1 MQCARGGAP
10 GALVITLH
18 PISAGSGIAYL
29 MRTVSGDD
37 VKATLKGLPDHWTEG
52 GDTPGEWMGAEAAAL
67 GLSGTVTQEDAD
79 AIFRDAVDPVSG
91 QRMGRAWPRYTPAD
105 ELYAKY
111 LKGEPEASEA
121 RRQQLRAKAD
131 REGNRTARAGWEMV
145 FSPVKSFSVL
155 WAMADDEQRARLEA
169 VERAA
174 FEKVFAL
181 IEKEACWTRVG
192 PTAAAQVQ
200 VPGQGFI
207 GAVFSHRSSRAGDP
221 DFHRHLGVSSKIR
234 TEDGRWLA
242 LDARPLHARLVEFS
256 EMYTAETERGMAAV
270 YGVLAEV
277 RQNSLRPARRPVRE
291 FLGVDDDVVRGF
303 SKRHSATEAALA
315 SMTGDFRV
323 REGREPSRAEEYKLA
338 QAATLAVR
346 PDKERTAVEEERE
359 RWIEQAR
366 EMGIEHPDALLQHAM
381 DVSREAAGTA
391 SRADVPLSDVPAR
404 ALRVL
409 EGQRAQWTRSNA
421 AAEIY
426 RQLVETGWHV
436 RLSDAAFAETV
447 ERATDALLDP
457 DLCERLDAP
466 DAVALPERFRR
477 ADGSSLFEPVATGQ
491 VFTSHGILAA
501 EQELVEAAIR
511 PASVRILSTE
521 QVDAAIAAGDE
532 ERGFTPSTEQRQVVR
547 NLLGSDVR
555 VGAVIGPAGTGKT
568 TIMRLVREAADAHG
582 LPVLGLA
589 GGQVQADN
597 LAEEAGIRAENIARW
612 RYMSERN
619 SGSQWS
625 LRPGQIVIVDEA
637 GQASTPDLRALA
649 EQVEAVGG
657 RLLLVG
663 DPRQLGSPG
672 VGGALA
678 LIEAD
683 AGAQYLSE
691 VRRFRDADKTVRH
704 WEVEAAAAV
713 SRGDADAS
721 FDVYAQRGRIRHGS
735 ADAMLDAVYTAW
747 RQDTADGM
755 NSVMIASNNAL
766 VAQLNE
772 RARSDLAARG
782 EVDTGVEADLGDGNR
797 AGAGDRVVTRAN
809 DRRLRTH
816 DGRQWVRNGDTWT
829 VEAVEGGGGITAVH
843 DRTGRRVTLPA
854 AYVGEAVELGY
865 AVTKDRAQGLT
876 VDSGHAL
883 FDSSM
888 DRNGAYPALTRGR
901 WANHAYLVTVKPG
914 DPETG
919 EPGERLTHRQVWQA
933 VLRRDGTQQSAT
945 MTARRSEEAACSVRT
960 HTGRLAF
967 VLDQIADDRARH
979 AVVALLG
986 QEAAQQ
992 LLSAPAWPALRAQLG
1007 QLADDGFD
1015 TDRLLETTWRQRD
1028 FLDGDGTLV
1037 RDIAAVVHARNA
1049 RAVDADEGSPEDF
1062 ERAQDA
1068 PRPATAPQLL
1078 TSVPV
1083 PGDDPLAAL
1092 GLVLPEAEPGDD
1104 PQTVQAARELA
1115 AAARVRAAQLGE
1127 AAQLDAEA
1135 GQGWAAVHG
1144 PRPAGA
1150 QEAAVWEER
1159 LIAAAVYRDL
1169 AGHDGPAPTG
1179 PAPSAGGMDAALR
1192 GVWRAAQP
1200 LDDPAGAAEEL
1211 AAGAPV
1217 WLDTLGPRPGADEAA
1232 RKLWDRAAWAA
1243 YTYRRLWDFGHESVA
1258 LGERPADP
1266 VAAADYEAASA
1277 AITAWRAGSGIGVT
1291 GQRLGEM
1298 EGEELRRADWRGRSS
1313 ADRVQ
1318 RVEEALAVLQRA
1330 ETAREVARQAA
1341 QDATNRAQALRN
1353 AGTPQRA
1360 ERAREM
1366 AERAAEAHEEAAVQE
1381 QLIADARETLG
1392 ELAPGVLEDRER
1404 VRRGADA
1411 QRELARRTLRGTPD
1425 EEQAAASAQV
1435 PPWQERPHGRLTDVQ
1450 LREAHRR
1457 ALEAARAAESSATEQ
1472 EALSQRLAAEAVPGG
1487 RIEQRVTAQAAR
1499 VEAIHRWRTA
1509 QQQAETVRRQAAE
1522 NAAHR
1527 QEPAARLAATHRMG
1541 VPAVRGAERRAL
1553 EERLHRLE
1561 EQAARLAEQLA
1572 QAEQAGEQ
1580 AAVTAGEPARH
1591 EQLLADWQEAGG
1603 EFDAAL
1609 ARARTT
1615 AGQDAEAAAG
1625 EAGRMR
1631 ERSRQLRDSAAA
1643 VRREQSV
1650 RATLPDDRRAAEQAA
1665 RAQQPRPPQ
1674 QRPAP
1679 PAGPQQRP
1687 DFPRRDGPRRAT

>member
-1 MQCARGGAP
+1 M
-10 GALVITLH
+10 ITLH
-18 PISAGSGIAYL
+18 PLSAGSGIDYL
-29 MRTVSGDD
+29 TRTVCGDD
-37 VKATLKGLPDHWTEG
+37 VEVGQQGVTAHWAEG

-67 GLSGTVTQEDAD
+67 GLSGTVTQEAAD
-79 AIFRDAVDPVSG
+79 AVFKDAVDPVSG

-111 LKGEPEASEA
+111 LAAEPEASEA
-121 RRQQLRAKAD
+121 RRKQLQAKAD
-131 REGNRTARAGWEMV
+131 KEGNRTARAGWEMV

-155 WAMADDEQRARLEA
+155 WATADDEQRARLEA

-174 FEKVFAL
+174 FEKVFAR

-200 VPGQGFI
+200 VPGRGFI
-207 GAVFSHRSSRAGDP
+207 GAVFTHRSSRAGDP
-221 DFHRHLGVSSKIR
+221 DFHRHLEISSKVR

-256 EMYTAETERGMAAV
+256 EQYTAELEREMVAEF
-270 YGVLAEV
+270 GVLART
-277 RQNSLRPARRPVRE
+277 RQNSVRPARRPVRE
-291 FLGVDDDVVRGF
+291 FLGVDDEVVRGF
-303 SKRHSATEAALA
+303 SQRRRTTEAALA
-315 SMTGDFRV
+315 SMTRDFRV

-338 QAATLAVR
+338 QAATLTAR
-346 PDKERTAVEEERE
+346 PDKQPTTVEEERS

-366 EMGIEHPDALLQHAM
+366 KMGIAHPEALLQHAIE
-381 DVSREAAGTA
+381 VSRKHADTTA
-391 SRADVPLSDVPAR
+391 EADVPLTEIPVR
-404 ALRVL
+404 ALRIL

-421 AAEIY
+421 AAEVY
-426 RQLVETGWHV
+426 RQLVESGWHV
-436 RLSDAAFAETV
+436 RLDDAAFAETV

-477 ADGSSLFEPVATGQ
+477 ADGASLFESVATGQ
-491 VFTSHGILAA
+491 LFTSHGILAA
-501 EQELVEAAIR
+501 ERELVEAATR
-511 PASVRILSTE
+511 PAPVRVLSTE

-619 SGSQWS
+619 GGSQWS

-691 VRRFRDADKTVRH
+691 VRRFRDADKTIRR

-721 FDVYAQRGRIRHGS
+721 FDAYAQRGRIAHGS

-747 RQDTADGM
+747 QRDTADGM
-755 NSVMIASNNAL
+755 NSVMIASSNAL

-782 EVDTGVEADLGDGNR
+782 EVDTGVEAELGDGNR

-829 VEAVEGGGGITAVH
+829 VEAVEDDGGITAVH

-854 AYVGEAVELGY
+854 TYVGEAVELGY

-876 VDSGHAL
+876 VDTGHAL

-901 WANHAYLVTVKPG
+901 LANYAYLVTVKPS

-919 EPGERLTHRQVWQA
+919 EPGERLTDRQVWQA

-945 MTARRSEEAACSVRT
+945 MTARRSEEAARSVRT
-960 HTGRLAF
+960 HTARLAF
-967 VLDQIADDRARH
+967 VLDQIADDRARR

-986 QEAAQQ
+986 QDAAEQ
-992 LLSAPAWPALRAQLG
+992 LVSAPAWPALRAQLG
-1007 QLADDGFD
+1007 RLADDGID
-1015 TDRLLETTWRQRD
+1015 TDRLLETTWNQRD
-1028 FLDGDGTLV
+1028 FLDGDGNPV

-1049 RAVDADEGSPEDF
+1049 RAVDIDEGSPEDF
-1062 ERAQDA
+1062 RRAQDA

-1078 TSVPV
+1078 TAVPA
-1083 PGDDPLAAL
+1083 PSADPLTAL
-1092 GLVLPEAEPGDD
+1092 GLLLPEAEPGDD
-1104 PQTVQAARELA
+1104 AHTVQAAEALA
-1115 AAARVRAAQLGE
+1115 AAARERAAQLGE

-1135 GQGWAAVHG
+1135 GQGWAAVYG
-1144 PRPAGA
+1144 PRPADA
-1150 QEAAVWEER
+1150 QDAAVWQER
-1159 LIAAAVYRDL
+1159 LTAAAVYRDL
-1169 AGHDGPAPTG
+1169 AGHDGPTPTG
-1179 PAPSAGGMDAALR
+1179 PAPSAEGIDAVLR

-1200 LDDPAGAAEEL
+1200 LGDPARTADEL
-1211 AAGAPV
+1211 AAEAPA
-1217 WLDTLGPRPGADEAA
+1217 WLVALGPRPGADEAA
-1232 RKLWDRAAWAA
+1232 RKLWDRAALAT
-1243 YTYRRLWDFGHESVA
+1243 YTYRRLWEFGHETVA

-1266 VAAADYEAASA
+1266 VAAADYDAASA
-1277 AITAWRAGSGIGVT
+1277 AVGAWRAGSGTELPGT
-1291 GQRLGEM
+1291 RLGEM
-1298 EGEELRRADWRGRSS
+1298 DGDALRRTDWRGRSS

-1330 ETAREVARQAA
+1330 EAARDAARQAA
-1341 QDATNRAQALRN
+1341 QDATNRAHALRN
-1353 AGTPQRA
+1353 ARTPERA
-1360 ERAREM
+1360 ERARELT
-1366 AERAAEAHEEAAVQE
+1366 EQAAEANETAAAQE
-1381 QLIADARETLG
+1381 RLIAEARETLS

-1404 VRRGADA
+1404 VRRGSDA
-1411 QRELARRTLRGTPD
+1411 RRELARRTLRGTPD
-1425 EEQAAASAQV
+1425 EEPAAGTAKEV
-1435 PPWQERPHGRLTDVQ
+1435 PAWQERPHGRLTDAQ

-1457 ALEAARAAESSATEQ
+1457 ALEAARAADSTAGEQ
-1472 EALSQRLAAEAVPGG
+1472 EGRAQRLTAEAVPGG
-1487 RIEQRVTAQAAR
+1487 RIEQRISSQAAR
-1499 VEAIHRWRTA
+1499 VEAIHQWRTA
-1509 QQQAETVRRQAAE
+1509 KQQAETVRRQAGE
-1522 NAAHR
+1522 NSAQR
-1527 QEPAARLAATHRMG
+1527 RESAARLAATHRMG
-1541 VPAVRGAERRAL
+1541 MPAVRGAERRAL
-1553 EERLHRLE
+1553 EEHLRRLE
-1561 EQAARLAEQLA
+1561 EQAARLAEELA
-1572 QAEQAGEQ
+1572 QAEQHRDQ
-1580 AAVTAGEPARH
+1580 AAVTAGDPARQ
-1591 EQLLADWQEAGG
+1591 EQVLADWQEAGG
-1603 EFDAAL
+1603 DFDAVL

-1615 AGQDAEAAAG
+1615 AGEDAEAAAA
-1625 EAGRMR
+1625 EARRMR
-1631 ERSRQLRDSAAA
+1631 ERSRQLRETAAA
-1643 VRREQSV
+1643 LRREGSV

-1665 RAQQPRPPQ
+1665 RAQQSRPPQ

-1679 PAGPQQRP
+1679 PAVPQQRP
-1687 DFPRRDGPRRAT
+1687 DPSRRDGPRRAT